1 MLAALVSLIAMVGG
15 ALVITACLDALLQL
29 EDCKNEERF

>member
-15 ALVITACLDALLQL
+15 AVVIIACLDALLQL
-29 EDCKNEERF
+29 EECKSEE